1 MVGNNPNF
9 SKLDVI
15 RCFLF
20 IQKKISRSNLV
31 KELSLGEGTVR
42 TILNILK
49 KNKLIDS
56 TKEGHSCTK
65 KGKEVLKK
73 INESIGELKKIS
85 LRIYPKTK
93 KASLLI
99 RDNKKKIEN
108 YILRDIAV
116 KNGADGALILEYKN
130 RLSLPEFKSIED
142 FKEIENIY
150 SLKNND
156 IVVVSFASDYRIAQN
171 GCLAIALE
179 LDNSLGKF
187 FYTHRQK
194 FLYK

>member
-9 SKLDVI
+9 NRLDVI

-20 IQKKISRSNLV
+20 IQKKISRLNLV
-31 KELSLGEGTVR
+31 KELGLGEGTVR

-56 TKEGHSCTK
+56 TKEGHSYTK

-179 LDNSLGKF
+179 LDNSLRKF
-187 FYTHRQK
+187 F
-194 FLYK
+194 